1 MGGRNSKFLPK
12 PKPPPKPPP
21 KPKPKPKPAPKPVW
35 RNPYPDKQG
44 EINQKNYQIAALT
57 GTFAAE
63 NANANVVQ
71 TNINKTVDTK
81 KGYFASTAGYKADE
95 PIKQGDLHEVEGK
108 VLNLNNDIDAA
119 TININDTNKSVEITK
134 GGNLVTIYANA
145 DASKAIADKMKDTT
159 EQSKNIY
166 TGMNRTNHSLM
177 NTIKNTQNSQTTDRS
192 RVTYQIQQ
200 TEYFSTL
207 NNILLIVYIL
217 LLLLFAFLLYRSP
230 INMSMFMKMVTFILL
245 ILLPYVSLIYY
256 QYIV

>member
-21 KPKPKPKPAPKPVW
+21 KPKPAPKPVW
-35 RNPYPDKQG
+35 RNPYPNKQS

-71 TNINKTVDTK
+71 TNINKTVDAK
-81 KGYFASTAGYKADE
+81 KRYVASTNGYKADE

-119 TININDTNKSVEITK
+119 TININDTNKSVEVTK
-134 GGNLVTIYANA
+134 GGNLVTIFANA
-145 DASKAIADKMKDTT
+145 DTSKAIADKMKDTT
-159 EQSKNIY
+159 EQNKNIY

-177 NTIKNTQNSQTTDRS
+177 NTIKNTQNSQTTDES

-207 NNILLIVYIL
+207 NKILLIVYIL

>member
-1 MGGRNSKFLPK
+1 MGARNSK
-12 PKPPPKPPP
+12 PKPPPRPPPRPRPRPKPP
-21 KPKPKPKPAPKPVW
+21 PKPVW

-44 EINQKNYQIAALT
+44 EINQKNFQITSLA
-57 GTFAAE
+57 GTIAAE
-63 NANANVVQ
+63 NTNANVVQ
-71 TNINKTVDTK
+71 ANINKTVETTK
-81 KGYFASTAGYKADE
+81 RYVASTTGYKMDE
-95 PIKQGDLHEVEGK
+95 PIKRSDLNTAEGK
-108 VLNLNNDIDAA
+108 VLNLNNDIDTA

-134 GGNLVTIYANA
+134 GGNAVTFYANA
-145 DASKAIADKMKDTT
+145 DARRGIADKMKDTT
-159 EQSKNIY
+159 EQNKNIY

-192 RVTYQIQQ
+192 RVTYQIEQ
-200 TEYFSTL
+200 TDYFSTL
-207 NNILLIVYIL
+207 NKILLIVYIL

>member
-1 MGGRNSKFLPK
+1 MGGRNSKPAPRPAPRPAPKPAPK
-12 PKPPPKPPP
+12 PK
-21 KPKPKPKPAPKPVW
+21 PKPVW

-44 EINQKNYQIAALT
+44 EINQKNYQITSLS
-57 GTFAAE
+57 GTIAAE

-71 TNINKTVDTK
+71 TNINKTVDAK
-81 KGYFASTAGYKADE
+81 KRYITSTAGYKMDE
-95 PIKQGDLHEVEGK
+95 PIKQGDLHEVEGT
-108 VLNLNNDIDAA
+108 VLNLNNNIDTAK
-119 TININDTNKSVEITK
+119 INISDTNKNVEITK
-134 GGNLVTIYANA
+134 GGNLVTIFANA
-145 DASKAIADKMKDTT
+145 NASRGIADKMKDTT

-200 TEYFSTL
+200 TDYFSTL
-207 NNILLIVYIL
+207 NKILLIVYIC

-245 ILLPYVSLIYY
+245 TLLPYVSLIYY